1 MSKNIND
8 ISEIE
13 QKAGVS
19 EVVYYDHFHKV
30 RTEKIN
36 KDAESFLS
44 RFSGALDAMPLS
56 TEHRGQIQNMVKDF
70 VAEFAGAHRV
80 NFDKTLLEIRERHM
94 SSAGAD
100 SLGQAI
106 NTLTVAGN
114 AVNQAR
120 QGIEA
125 LKYQL
130 QARNEKP
137 KAA

>member
-1 MSKNIND
+1 MSKEINNIG
-8 ISEIE
+8 EIE
-13 QKAGVS
+13 QQPGIA
-19 EVVYYDHFHKV
+19 ETVYYDHFHKI

-44 RFSGALDAMPLS
+44 RFSGTLDAMPLS
-56 TEHRGQIQNMVKDF
+56 TEHRALILSMVKDF
-70 VAEFAGAHRV
+70 AAEFAGAHKA
-80 NFDKTLLEIRERHM
+80 NIDKTLLEIRERHM

-100 SLGQAI
+100 ILGQAI

-114 AVNQAR
+114 AVNQAC
-120 QGIEA
+120 QGIES
-125 LKYQL
+125 LKDQL